1 MDPDCLMSSIYTI
14 TDNQLYQEKFQLFD
28 VGAERSL
35 LALLIKEP
43 DMMAISDQ
51 TVPDSYFN
59 LDVNGYIYKV
69 MRFQYKNAI
78 THGWPISFTAQA
90 LAAVARQCGPG
101 FEQSLYKKTNNLSS
115 IRDLEVLSQSSK
127 KDDFA
132 TLRATL
138 ADRAA
143 RVAYYDHCRRI
154 QKMAL
159 DVGTN
164 ADVNSIHDENTAF
177 TSFQQAGDESDSSD
191 HKMALLGD
199 ASDDWSLD
207 IEMNKR
213 YGHQGVT
220 STHVNHLPF
229 LMQRL
234 GGGWRNGGLH
244 VLAARPKVGKALSM
258 NSKLLT
264 PTGWI
269 RMAEVLVGD
278 KIAGSKG
285 EFCTVT
291 GVFPQGSK
299 YLYDVVFKDGAKVR
313 CCGEHLWFTRSQ
325 FERKHGEAGS
335 VKTTR
340 EIIRTL
346 KTGSDDRYNHA
357 VPFVNPVEME
367 YRDLPVHPYVLGVL
381 IGDGDL
387 TGSTLRVHKPE
398 RCIWDMVEALLPDGD
413 EVVRNAER
421 GYFSIV
427 RPGTRE
433 PSRTRD
439 GIEQVGL
446 RGLCSHEKFVPSE
459 YMIGSVYQRTM
470 LLRGMLD
477 TDGHVMRNG
486 SGVEFST
493 SSERIAISVVELVQ
507 SLGGIATI
515 HKRITTYTANGQK
528 RDGLDA
534 HRIIIYMPSG
544 IIPVSS
550 EKHLSRW
557 KGWNDSSQRTI
568 VAVEPVGIEDCQC
581 ITVDAADKLFVTDG
595 CVLTHNST
603 FLLWQAITAAVEQN
617 IPVLYL
623 DTEMSRKEMFS
634 RAMSRLTGHFEQ
646 DLLIGKFMDE
656 GGSHEPIVAEAI
668 YMLKHSQFVYK
679 NIAGERPDQ
688 IPVHFRQFRRNF
700 VGDRVLTGYSGKEYT
715 FAKQALVLYDWIKVG
730 SASDLGR
737 NVAEY
742 QQLGF
747 IATMLKYSASSNYLP
762 VIAGAQNNREAI
774 QKKGGPP
781 VDFEESGESM
791 VSGSDRLAQFCST
804 LMGLRNVTNKE
815 AELITAKFS
824 IRDSTEHDHP
834 QHKLAYNQV
843 LHVYLARAGSNW
855 TKGVP
860 LYMNRGKAT
869 YEEMVYTA
877 AGVDTG
883 IKQFMFDIKDKA
895 KQPNTEKAKFTTVA
909 TTSSETVPT
918 NPSEA
923 IPM

>member
-244 VLAARPKVGKALSM
+244 VLAARPKVGK
-258 NSKLLT
+258 
-264 PTGWI
+264 
-269 RMAEVLVGD
+269 
-278 KIAGSKG
+278 
-285 EFCTVT
+285 
-291 GVFPQGSK
+291 
-299 YLYDVVFKDGAKVR
+299 
-313 CCGEHLWFTRSQ
+313 
-325 FERKHGEAGS
+325 
-335 VKTTR
+335 
-340 EIIRTL
+340 
-346 KTGSDDRYNHA
+346 
-357 VPFVNPVEME
+357 
-367 YRDLPVHPYVLGVL
+367 
-381 IGDGDL
+381 
-387 TGSTLRVHKPE
+387 
-398 RCIWDMVEALLPDGD
+398 
-413 EVVRNAER
+413 
-421 GYFSIV
+421 
-427 RPGTRE
+427 
-433 PSRTRD
+433 
-439 GIEQVGL
+439 
-446 RGLCSHEKFVPSE
+446 
-459 YMIGSVYQRTM
+459 
-470 LLRGMLD
+470 
-477 TDGHVMRNG
+477 
-486 SGVEFST
+486 
-493 SSERIAISVVELVQ
+493 
-507 SLGGIATI
+507 
-515 HKRITTYTANGQK
+515 
-528 RDGLDA
+528 
-534 HRIIIYMPSG
+534 
-544 IIPVSS
+544 
-550 EKHLSRW
+550 
-557 KGWNDSSQRTI
+557 
-568 VAVEPVGIEDCQC
+568 
-581 ITVDAADKLFVTDG
+581 
-595 CVLTHNST
+595 ST